1 MPKNVRKNGKKYRH
15 KICNLKNKFVTIS
28 VKNAKKVPF
37 SKLFSGFH
45 FWKFLKMSKIHFP
58 FDFMEKSC
66 DCDGEIFLPYIFLT
80 FYDKGKCKMHKITFF
95 Q

>member
-45 FWKFLKMSKIHFP
+45 FWTFLKMSKIHFP

-66 DCDGEIFLPYIFLT
+66 DCDGEIKMDDISVT
-80 FYDKGKCKMHKITFF
+80 FYGKTFSYS
-95 Q
+95 